1 MFKKKSSYQ
10 YKPEQKKSTF
20 KETKPNLKVVNLKES
35 VASWA
40 DKKEEPE
47 QIECL
52 CCKNNCSCCDHQSG
66 TGPIHTCKCRCHAAD
81 VVQ

>member
-1 MFKKKSSYQ
+1 MYKKKASY
-10 YKPEQKKSTF
+10 KFGPEQKKSFF
-20 KETKPNLKVVNLKES
+20 KDTKES
-35 VASWA
+35 I
-40 DKKEEPE
+40 KKVIAPAKEPE